1 MRTTFEYEQH
11 TILELKDLKRKRRR
25 HHPRDPWRKAPGF
38 GIVLLQVCLTI
49 FKDRPGPRLERD
61 IDLPLDRRSIR
72 IAPS

>member
-1 MRTTFEYEQH
+1 
-11 TILELKDLKRKRRR
+11 
-25 HHPRDPWRKAPGF
+25 
-38 GIVLLQVCLTI
+38 VLLQVGLTI